1 MLIQIKCATSIGYF
15 GSAADV
21 GEFLQKCMP
30 KERWVSFFFFKW
42 QKSASYSCL
51 IYNSWAIS
59 QCLAETGN
67 LAQIERGQACLNHI
81 ALLHVQ
87 KDINI
92 DSAEESSHLLKTTV
106 NVVKIL
112 EPLIMWFV
120 WQILWYFVCQQQSWI
135 SMYLGR
141 KGNCAEVER
150 FLYTGCTEGKQLL
163 ISNWHIS
170 TRTRIFFK

>member
-1 MLIQIKCATSIGYF
+1 MNYLYKLNMLLLSETLGQQQMLVNSYRNACPEN
-15 GSAADV
+15 V
-21 GEFLQKCMP
+21 GFL
-30 KERWVSFFFFKW
+30 SFFFFKW

-51 IYNSWAIS
+51 IDSSWAIS
-59 QCLAETGN
+59 QCRAETGN
-67 LAQIERGQACLNHI
+67 LAQIERGQACLNHT

-120 WQILWYFVCQQQSWI
+120 WQILWYFVCQQQ
-135 SMYLGR
+135 
-141 KGNCAEVER
+141 
-150 FLYTGCTEGKQLL
+150 
-163 ISNWHIS
+163 
-170 TRTRIFFK
+170 

>member
-1 MLIQIKCATSIGYF
+1 MCYF
-15 GSAADV
+15 YRI
-21 GEFLQKCMP
+21 L
-30 KERWVSFFFFKW
+30 WVSSRCWWIPTEMHAQRTLGFFFFFFKW